1 MVKSNWP
8 TRVEFWK
15 NLVRVAT
22 RVVPSWKI
30 QLVLVILVVTR
41 VGSSIWLDHKTRL
54 DSSYNSRRLDP
65 DFTYSKT
72 LFRTL
77 LTQLGRFLNP
87 TRVHTLL
94 ESARRVALGHHS
106 LATLVRDDQLNPP
119 RAPRNRLARQRRLAF
134 LLYLTSRNSLR
145 STKIYFQFE
154 PQVEYSITQ
163 KI

>member
-1 MVKSNWP
+1 MVKSKWS

-106 LATLVRDDQLNPP
+106 LATLVRYDQLNPP
-119 RAPRNRLARQRRLAF
+119 RAPRNRACSSAALGVLALFDFKKFSQ
-134 LLYLTSRNSLR
+134 
-145 STKIYFQFE
+145 IYFQFE